1 MSLVHFHYDPF
12 TEFERLFDDAFSA
25 RFRPSDVAGGRAL
38 ESGSRLGTFRP
49 KMDLVEGKEKN
60 EVTAMF
66 ELPGLGPDRVNI
78 DVQQN
83 RLTVS
88 GEMSTAEER
97 KEGDYAVRERSYG
110 KFSRT
115 LQLPVGTKPEDVKA
129 EMNNGVLKVTFPKVG
144 KEQAPKRITV
154 EPTTKQVP

>member
-25 RFRPSDVAGGRAL
+25 RFRPSDVSRAV
-38 ESGSRLGTFRP
+38 ESGSRVGTFRP
-49 KMDLVEGKEKN
+49 KMDLIENKDSN
-60 EVTAMF
+60 EVTALF
-66 ELPGLGPDRVNI
+66 DLPGMKPSDIKI

-88 GEMSTAEER
+88 GEMGAEDQR
-97 KEGDYAVRERSYG
+97 QEGDYAVHERTYG

-115 LQLPVGTKPEDVKA
+115 LQLPMGTKLEEVQAKMD
-129 EMNNGVLKVTFPKVG
+129 NGVLKVTFPKVG
-144 KEQAPKRITV
+144 KEQEPKKITI
-154 EPTTKQVP
+154 T

>member
-25 RFRPSDVAGGRAL
+25 RFRPSDASRAI
-38 ESGSRLGTFRP
+38 ESGSRVGTFRP
-49 KMDLVEGKEKN
+49 KMDLIENKDSN
-60 EVTAMF
+60 EVTALF
-66 ELPGLGPDRVNI
+66 DLPGMKPGDIKV

-88 GEMSTAEER
+88 GEMGTESER
-97 KEGDYAVRERSYG
+97 QERDYAVRERTYG

-115 LQLPVGTKPEDVKA
+115 LQLPMGAKPEEVQAKM
-129 EMNNGVLKVTFPKVG
+129 ENGVLKVTFPKVG
-144 KEQAPKRITV
+144 KDQ
-154 EPTTKQVP
+154 EPRKIDIK

>member
-25 RFRPSDVAGGRAL
+25 RFRPSDVSRAV
-38 ESGSRLGTFRP
+38 ESGSRVGTFRP
-49 KMDLVEGKEKN
+49 KMDLIENKDSN
-60 EVTAMF
+60 EVTALF
-66 ELPGLGPDRVNI
+66 DLPGMKPSDIKI

-88 GEMSTAEER
+88 GEMGAEDQR
-97 KEGDYAVRERSYG
+97 QEGDYAVHERTYG

-115 LQLPVGTKPEDVKA
+115 LQLPMGTKPEEVQAKMD
-129 EMNNGVLKVTFPKVG
+129 NGVLKVTFPKVG
-144 KEQAPKRITV
+144 KEQEPKKINIT
-154 EPTTKQVP
+154 